1 MAGVPLAFHLPL
13 GEAAVVEMAD
23 GDVFP
28 AKKLFA
34 IKGTYLNAAYT
45 HPMSLGSYLEVRKFL
60 DTRMLNRQEPKGY
73 DPFERPAVTAAFAKL
88 INVSA
93 DEIAW
98 VPSTMVGENL
108 VINGLG
114 IPGSGVHVVTDAL
127 HFHGSLFLYDQLQR
141 QGDIKLSVVKPRN
154 NRIDLNDLDVAISPG
169 TRLVALSLVSAT
181 TGFAHDLKEVC
192 KLAHSRGALVYADI
206 IQAAGAVPI
215 DIRDTGVDF
224 CACSTYKWLMGDF
237 GMGFLYVRKDAL
249 PQVKRTLI
257 GFRQMTDMETHFLPF
272 DSTGNSLFDVDT
284 RHDMSGHFE
293 VGTFASA
300 SAAAVHYSLEFMNRT
315 GVDKIHAYRKPMIDR
330 LQQELPSSH
339 YIPLTPPDAVSPIVC
354 FACKDAAAILTPK
367 LKAADISI
375 SVYEHMIRI
384 SPSFYNDMD
393 DINRL
398 IEVLRSV

>member
-1 MAGVPLAFHLPL
+1 MAAAPLAFRFPFN
-13 GEAAVVEMAD
+13 EAAVAD
-23 GDVFP
+23 LTGDGVFP
-28 AKKLFA
+28 AKKMFS
-34 IKGTYLNAAYT
+34 IKGTYINAAYT
-45 HPMSLGSYLEVRKFL
+45 HPMSLGSYLEIRKFL

-73 DPFERPAVTAAFAKL
+73 DPFERPALTAAFAKL
-88 INVSA
+88 INASP

-114 IPGSGVHVVTDAL
+114 ISDSGGHVVTDAM
-127 HFHGSLFLYDQLQR
+127 HFHGSLFLYDQLQK
-141 QGDIKLSVVKPRN
+141 QGDIKLSVVKPRD
-154 NRIDLNDLDVAISPG
+154 NRIDLNDLDAAISPG

-181 TGFAHDLKEVC
+181 TGFAHDLKAVC
-192 KLAHSRGALVYADI
+192 QLAHSRGSLVYADI

-215 DIRDTGVDF
+215 DVRDSGVDF

-272 DSTGNSLFDVDT
+272 DLTGKSLFDVDT

-300 SAAAVHYSLEFMNRT
+300 SAAAAHYSLDFLNET

-330 LQQELPSSH
+330 LQQELPSSR
-339 YIPLTPPDAVSPIVC
+339 YIPLNSTGCRILYC
-354 FACKDAAAILTPK
+354 FICLQGRCNSLKTQTGCGGHFHFGVRPHDQNLTIL
-367 LKAADISI
+367 L
-375 SVYEHMIRI
+375 
-384 SPSFYNDMD
+384 
-393 DINRL
+393 
-398 IEVLRSV
+398 